1 LGDKIN
7 DNNLEPDSVNSRFRH
22 SVNPP
27 RTPYKTGSSPN
38 QTMNNESN
46 KKNSLTQPAFS
57 IPKMLNGSKK
67 MERAK
72 TKQQDL
78 DDARFLDKS

>member
-1 LGDKIN
+1 
-7 DNNLEPDSVNSRFRH
+7 
-22 SVNPP
+22 
-27 RTPYKTGSSPN
+27 
-38 QTMNNESN
+38 MNNESN